1 MLLMTEYTFHIKGS
15 VSINKIYSAPHW
27 TTRSKLKAEWRL
39 LFEDMFDAYD
49 TPKIYTYGITCYFN
63 NRLDLD
69 NNAMM
74 VKFFND
80 ALRSSG
86 WIVDDNPKFFTS
98 LKMLVDKELEKNSAK
113 FVLSVL

>member
-1 MLLMTEYTFHIKGS
+1 MLQMTEYIFFIEGS

-27 TTRSKLKAEWRL
+27 TVRSKLKAKWRL
-39 LFEDMFDAYD
+39 LFEDMLKAYD
-49 TPKIYTYGITCYFN
+49 TPSIDTYGITCYFN

-86 WIVDDNPKFFTS
+86 WIIDDSPKYFTS
-98 LKMLVDKELEKNSAK
+98 LKMVVDKTLEKNSAK
-113 FVLSVL
+113 FVLKVL